1 MKRKTYSIK
10 RMSETLLRC
19 YHILGSFLWIGEEGG
34 FNPDAPQEN
43 TTMERINSIIKYNG
57 K

>member
-19 YHILGSFLWIGEEGG
+19 YHILGSFLWINEERG